1 MRDLCGLISVL
12 KQTRALLALP
22 NNDFAWSSWKD
33 QKSALSEMD
42 SIILQAENGLVQN
55 LSLLFAPT
63 GPIQE
68 VSISSGWGQ
77 DFLVL
82 AERFDQEFASV

>member
-1 MRDLCGLISVL
+1 MSDLSGLISVL
-12 KQTRALLALP
+12 KQTRTLLALP
-22 NNDFAWSSWKD
+22 QNDFAWSSWKD
-33 QKSALSEMD
+33 QQSALSEMD
-42 SIILQAENGLVQN
+42 SIILQAENGFVQN
-55 LSLLFAPT
+55 LSTLFAPT

-82 AERFDQEFASV
+82 AERFDQEFASI